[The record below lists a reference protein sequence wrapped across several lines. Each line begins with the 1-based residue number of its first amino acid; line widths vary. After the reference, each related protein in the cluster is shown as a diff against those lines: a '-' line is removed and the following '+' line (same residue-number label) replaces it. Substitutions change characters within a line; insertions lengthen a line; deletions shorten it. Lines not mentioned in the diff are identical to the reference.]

1 MRQVHLELF
10 FQRIAKLPKI
20 DKEFSRCFCFLGQ
33 GRDRHQTFDRQPV
46 QRKQLLHLS
55 SDRFRFK
62 TKLAPLACQIDLEE
76 NARMRSFFFR
86 DPIYLPRKID
96 IVDAVEELEE
106 RERVPDLVLLEMTD
120 EVPAQVYRQFRNLDA
135 RFLHPAF
142 AKQRLASV
150 ISGAHLFGVVRFRDR
165 HELDL
170 IQGTSAFL
178 GRFRDL
184 RLNALQIFGNRHE
197 LIVVVEALVPSA
209 CLMDSMLA
217 TVSTATILALTIS
230 LANPSVLGHNNLIM
244 KSLLLSF
251 TLMFAFVCS
260 DLSAQ
265 TKIDLQPSDTIVSIL
280 QKNVGQ
286 AAELRMQSGEK
297 IGGKV
302 EKVGDKLVQLSQLT
316 GMEYFDAA
324 VDISHISAVIVRVKS
339 K

>member
-1 MRQVHLELF
+1 
-10 FQRIAKLPKI
+10 
-20 DKEFSRCFCFLGQ
+20 
-33 GRDRHQTFDRQPV
+33 
-46 QRKQLLHLS
+46 
-55 SDRFRFK
+55 
-62 TKLAPLACQIDLEE
+62 
-76 NARMRSFFFR
+76 MRSFFFR
-86 DPIYLPRKID
+86 DPIHLPRKIG

-120 EVPAQVYRQFRNLDA
+120 EVPAQVYRQFRNFDA
-135 RFLHPAF
+135 RFLHSAF
-142 AKQRLASV
+142 AEQRLASV

-165 HELDL
+165 YKFDL
-170 IQGTSAFL
+170 IQWTSAFL

-217 TVSTATILALTIS
+217 TASTATTSALTIS
-230 LANPSVLGHNNLIM
+230 LANPSVLRHNNLIM

-286 AAELRMQSGEK
+286 AVELRMKSGEK
-297 IGGKV
+297 MGGKV
-302 EKVGDKLVQLSQLT
+302 EKSET
-316 GMEYFDAA
+316 NWSSY
-324 VDISHISAVIVRVKS
+324 RN
-339 K
+339 